1 MYNSASCVC
10 NVVHVYCITCCRGAK
25 REISR
30 EGRGAPILRGLGE
43 FCQKWSLIRAFSEL
57 FWGAPGLPG
66 RGARP
71 FWDARGGRPH
81 PRPPPSFCASAF
93 FFTLNPTSSG
103 SDSRGEKI
111 PTRATFFLIL
121 NPTSSG
127 SDSGD

>member
-1 MYNSASCVC
+1 MDLSAHIYMVFSERLLTVWWDVLEIFP
-10 NVVHVYCITCCRGAK
+10 NKFSIFRPVRGAK

-43 FCQKWSLIRAFSEL
+43 FFQIWPLIRAFSEL

-81 PRPPPSFCASAF
+81 PRPPPLFAPLPFS
-93 FFTLNPTSSG
+93 L
-103 SDSRGEKI
+103 
-111 PTRATFFLIL
+111 L
-121 NPTSSG
+121 
-127 SDSGD
+127 